1 VIGFLRC
8 GIAAASV
15 LALCAAVAAHGAM
28 LDDANKLYGV
38 GKLPEAIKLY
48 KKASLSGENPALC
61 SYNAANAYY
70 QLDSLP
76 RAVVYYSLCINAA
89 PTFYKAY
96 LNLAV
101 VFFTLGDMG
110 NCIATMR
117 EGLRIEPLQRKGTL
131 LLAAA
136 YRRCG
141 AIGQSIVVFEDLAHA
156 YPDMDE
162 PYLAL
167 GEIYRDLNDPVM
179 AAQWFESYP
188 SSGKNSMSVSL
199 ALADL
204 YESTG
209 NLERA
214 LFYLDRSLAGDKS
227 KKWTLYRI
235 AVVQQKMGDEL
246 VALETARS
254 GFETFPD
261 FSPLAVLAGTIA
273 FSHGYFGEAEKH
285 FAAAVK
291 LGSAEAVVGLQ
302 NVRNKRREI
311 GDEAKPEK

>member
-1 VIGFLRC
+1 MRKCLFSAL
-8 GIAAASV
+8 V
-15 LALCAAVAAHGAM
+15 LVLSLVATSTGSL
-28 LDDANKLYGV
+28 LDDANKLYGA
-38 GKLPEAIKLY
+38 GKLPEAIRLY

-110 NCIATMR
+110 NCIATIR
-117 EGLRIEPLQRKGTL
+117 EGLRIEPLQRKGSL

-156 YPDMDE
+156 YPEMDE

-179 AAQWFESYP
+179 AIQWFESYP
-188 SSGKNSMSVSL
+188 SSGKNGASVAL

-214 LFYLDRSLAGDKS
+214 LYCLDRSFAGDKT

-273 FSHGYFGEAEKH
+273 YSHGYLGEAEKQ
-285 FAAAVK
+285 FGAAAK
-291 LGSAEAVVGLQ
+291 LGSADAIVGLE
-302 NVRNKRREI
+302 NIKAKRKAIE
-311 GDEAKPEK
+311 DNAEHEAQ